1 MQLSVYLLLSVFSTG
16 YLFAVVHRDCGGTI
30 DILREKSGYIHY
42 SSTAGQVASNVITGP
57 TYYNGLRQAKCTW
70 IFEAPPN
77 QKVRLDIVSTDYTS
91 RLWVHFE
98 NSGDQMVYVPEE
110 SSSFSGSGTT
120 IITWRAKQYGSSQQS
135 IKIYFTDSEE
145 MKNSSEWGRGESP
158 RTAPA
163 MYTEASSPNISGAP
177 GAWRKSRLPESSV
190 DSRGYHRRTIRAR
203 GLGMG
208 HGMVAAFHSPTS
220 APTLWLS
227 SSASVLSDKEAAPL
241 PQEAPHNNPD
251 TSGAAL
257 PVSHI
262 TIAPDQ
268 PTKGSGRRL
277 DAAGP
282 RRSSLATQTIENGPE
297 PPPFLDASMY
307 FSKHATSV
315 LPPTQGVDTIFRSA
329 VTRAAAPLSRTR
341 TDSVTAIF
349 GLHTQPPNM
358 TAPAPLTVPPGQ
370 WTDTP
375 GVTESHSVTSTVYS
389 RSALTL
395 LDSGHSPTA
404 HLTTAFTESH
414 SGKGSTHGDDRQ
426 TIASNIPGTGGQDV
440 TEWPSFSASLP
451 SSTRSLSEGQNGFL
465 ESTGTVGR
473 GSRSVTHPEPVIT
486 SVSEGLT
493 NRGTEQGSWVNGE
506 RHGTTERI
514 TDYTGAEGSSRLVTR
529 SLSEGESADALPPDV
544 SEKASRIP
552 LSTDSS
558 SGTALPPAL
567 GSVGISTGSADPAAT
582 HSEVASVTTRL
593 GLDIDLHGSSSTSA
607 ATLITDLGK
616 EGNAEFTTSVTSR
629 VTSTRS
635 PVNRHSTETLTVEPE
650 IKVSVSPNDIHL
662 TPVSVTA
669 VPGVSPRP
677 ESEGSPAYKSGSS
690 NSTSHPLSPG
700 ETDTRAAPAAST
712 TAPTVTAGPQGGATE
727 PEDISSDSRAHSTP
741 DNLFKWVTTSDLP
754 FTTSPVLSRGTSGT
768 ERPEEGVHSTSPV
781 GHLEKAAT
789 SADPYFYRH
798 TPTPVGSDT
807 TSLIMTSQPPTVA
820 PPTAGSP
827 PTVRSTAGGSV
838 SASSTL
844 FTVGPQRLSTSVPGG
859 TQGAQRRTGS
869 PVFTTTA
876 SVSGGT
882 SSSPVTSV
890 PVTATVQPTSTV
902 RSKTTHQTP
911 TAPPPL
917 TPWPRPTSQVSS
929 PQTGPLPP
937 RTELSTSRAST
948 QSPSGRTPMIPSST
962 AKPVRGRVFIMQNQ
976 PAILKEETVRL
987 LLQIVLDSG
996 SRGEPESPQADS
1008 INMDAVQKVEPLL
1021 QRASGYEGL
1030 QVPWTSGRGVLQSVP
1045 VFGAA
1050 RALSW
1055 LGAPGGLLDV
1065 TGLREA
1071 VREGLYLGGAKVVN
1085 ITVGGLQADLCSWL
1099 FLCPSGF
1106 QCVPTGG
1113 GNASCTSLCH
1123 TDYCKNSGICMH
1135 HHGQQPMCQCPVGE
1149 DFWFMGRR
1157 CDLRMTRQRLVGVCL
1172 GVLLS
1177 VAVLMAVVSFLAVRR
1192 VKAMLIQA
1200 KVDQTRSSYR
1210 RFNHF
1215 DELSGRFWLRSWP
1228 GSADSLDNPGFSRS
1242 DELLHL
1248 RALDRTC
1255 CYHDDTLS
1263 IASTCPES
1271 GTHLNTVYTHGSRYN
1286 WDLSASSINEWMADS
1301 GKASDLSVCSWP
1313 IEPIQWTPFPLL
1325 QQLGIH
1331 RSVKTPRPHSYC
1343 EGMELVDLEKTWT
1356 T

>member
-1 MQLSVYLLLSVFSTG
+1 
-16 YLFAVVHRDCGGTI
+16 
-30 DILREKSGYIHY
+30 
-42 SSTAGQVASNVITGP
+42 
-57 TYYNGLRQAKCTW
+57 
-70 IFEAPPN
+70 
-77 QKVRLDIVSTDYTS
+77 
-91 RLWVHFE
+91 
-98 NSGDQMVYVPEE
+98 MVYVPGE

-120 IITWRAKQYGSSQQS
+120 IITWRVKQYGSSQQS

-145 MKNSSEWGRGESP
+145 MKNSPEWGRGESP
-158 RTAPA
+158 RTAPV
-163 MYTEASSPNISGAP
+163 MYKEASSPSISGAP
-177 GAWRKSRLPESSV
+177 GAWRKSRLPESSEPAV
-190 DSRGYHRRTIRAR
+190 DSGGYHRRTVRAR

-262 TIAPDQ
+262 TIAPGQ
-268 PTKGSGRRL
+268 PTEGSGRRA

-282 RRSSLATQTIENGPE
+282 RRSSLATQPVENGPE
-297 PPPFLDASMY
+297 PPPFLDASTHS
-307 FSKHATSV
+307 SKHATSV
-315 LPPTQGVDTIFRSA
+315 LPPTQASYYGSA
-329 VTRAAAPLSRTR
+329 
-341 TDSVTAIF
+341 
-349 GLHTQPPNM
+349 H
-358 TAPAPLTVPPGQ
+358 
-370 WTDTP
+370 
-375 GVTESHSVTSTVYS
+375 
-389 RSALTL
+389 
-395 LDSGHSPTA
+395 
-404 HLTTAFTESH
+404 
-414 SGKGSTHGDDRQ
+414 
-426 TIASNIPGTGGQDV
+426 
-440 TEWPSFSASLP
+440 
-451 SSTRSLSEGQNGFL
+451 
-465 ESTGTVGR
+465 
-473 GSRSVTHPEPVIT
+473 
-486 SVSEGLT
+486 
-493 NRGTEQGSWVNGE
+493 SWVHSDGE
-506 RHGTTERI
+506 RHYRGLCFSI
-514 TDYTGAEGSSRLVTR
+514 LNPLYC
-529 SLSEGESADALPPDV
+529 ESPGF
-544 SEKASRIP
+544 
-552 LSTDSS
+552 
-558 SGTALPPAL
+558 SGT
-567 GSVGISTGSADPAAT
+567 
-582 HSEVASVTTRL
+582 
-593 GLDIDLHGSSSTSA
+593 
-607 ATLITDLGK
+607 
-616 EGNAEFTTSVTSR
+616 
-629 VTSTRS
+629 
-635 PVNRHSTETLTVEPE
+635 
-650 IKVSVSPNDIHL
+650 IH
-662 TPVSVTA
+662 VCA
-669 VPGVSPRP
+669 
-677 ESEGSPAYKSGSS
+677 
-690 NSTSHPLSPG
+690 
-700 ETDTRAAPAAST
+700 
-712 TAPTVTAGPQGGATE
+712 
-727 PEDISSDSRAHSTP
+727 
-741 DNLFKWVTTSDLP
+741 
-754 FTTSPVLSRGTSGT
+754 
-768 ERPEEGVHSTSPV
+768 
-781 GHLEKAAT
+781 
-789 SADPYFYRH
+789 
-798 TPTPVGSDT
+798 
-807 TSLIMTSQPPTVA
+807 
-820 PPTAGSP
+820 
-827 PTVRSTAGGSV
+827 
-838 SASSTL
+838 
-844 FTVGPQRLSTSVPGG
+844 
-859 TQGAQRRTGS
+859 RRD
-869 PVFTTTA
+869 
-876 SVSGGT
+876 SGGT
-882 SSSPVTSV
+882 EEDGLSCIYHHSLSLKRNIQPRCHFCPSYCDHATDQHCPQQNHSSNPHG
-890 PVTATVQPTSTV
+890 A
-902 RSKTTHQTP
+902 
-911 TAPPPL
+911 APINNPAQAYL
-917 TPWPRPTSQVSS
+917 
-929 PQTGPLPP
+929 
-937 RTELSTSRAST
+937 
-948 QSPSGRTPMIPSST
+948 T
-962 AKPVRGRVFIMQNQ
+962 AKPVRGRVFIVQNQ

-996 SRGEPESPQADS
+996 SRGELESPQADS

-1106 QCVPTGG
+1106 QCVPTGA

-1123 TDYCKNSGICMH
+1123 MDYCKNSGICTH

-1149 DFWFMGRR
+1149 DFWFMGRQ

-1192 VKAMLIQA
+1192 IKAMLIQA

-1271 GTHLNTVYTHGSRYN
+1271 GAHLNTVYTHGSHYN